1 MLSTP
6 LGFILGLSLHNAT
19 PQFMC
24 LKFILALISAEAH
37 SFLLVH
43 YVSDFLFW
51 GVAPCAFLI
60 GFLGWIARFGDQLF
74 SWSVCYA
81 PLRASTMIFFPIGL
95 LLDGCTLCWLWLLLW
110 LSVTS
115 SFELRQPKLKVFM
128 SMACDAMV
136 CDACRSEA
144 NACTCPPCWSH
155 SSCSVVYVMFFPFN
169 FHDLWH
175 ASIF

>member
-81 PLRASTMIFFPIGL
+81 PLRASTMIFFFPLVCCLMDVRSVGCGFCFGL
-95 LLDGCTLCWLWLLLW
+95 VLLALLSSGS
-110 LSVTS
+110 LS
-115 SFELRQPKLKVFM
+115 LRF
-128 SMACDAMV
+128 S
-136 CDACRSEA
+136 
-144 NACTCPPCWSH
+144 CPWR
-155 SSCSVVYVMFFPFN
+155 VMQWFVMPVALRPMLAPVLLAG
-169 FHDLWH
+169 HTVLVL
-175 ASIF
+175 